1 MALIPRALR
10 PSVLIRRKA
19 MYAGFLGP
27 SSFWK
32 VVGVFVFGKATIK
45 KFFGKNPE
53 VIDASSLGAERF
65 MTLTTAKPVTKR
77 RRRKLAKQGI
87 TPPTLAEH
95 KAYGRIWAATQ
106 DAAKRAS

>member
-1 MALIPRALR
+1 MLR
-10 PSVLIRRKA
+10 PSVLLRRKA

-45 KFFGKNPE
+45 KFFGKNVE
-53 VIDASSLGAERF
+53 VVDVSSLGAERF
-65 MTLTTAKPVTKR
+65 MTVTTAKPVTKR
-77 RRRKLAKQGI
+77 RRKKLAKQGI
-87 TPPTLAEH
+87 TPPTLKER
-95 KAYGRIWAATQ
+95 KALGMLWAAKQ